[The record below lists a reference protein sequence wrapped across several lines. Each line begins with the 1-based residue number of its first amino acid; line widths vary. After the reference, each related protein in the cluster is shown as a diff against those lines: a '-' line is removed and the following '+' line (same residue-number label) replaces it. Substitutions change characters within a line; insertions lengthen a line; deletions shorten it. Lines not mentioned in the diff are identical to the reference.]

1 MIGNPGSNS
10 VEGEIM
16 YPQYQG
22 QAFAPQGIW
31 GGAQFA
37 QTGPNLNDVVNVI
50 SRILPLLQLQASQ
63 FTPQQTGGF
72 GFPQQQFAPQ
82 GLIGSQIGHPGAIS
96 PFQTGAFGYPQSVSQ
111 PPNLLEVVNV
121 LSRILP
127 VLQQTALQQP
137 HLWGQ
142 QQGSMAG
149 FPQQQFAGQG
159 INPETVSV
167 ISRILPFLGTQMT
180 PFAQTGAQG
189 SGFSGS
195 PYTH

>member
-1 MIGNPGSNS
+1 
-10 VEGEIM
+10 M
-16 YPQYQG
+16 YPQFQG
-22 QAFAPQGIW
+22 QAFPSQGVW

-37 QTGPNLNDVVNVI
+37 QTGPNLSDVVNVI

-63 FTPQQTGGF
+63 YTPQQAGGF
-72 GFPQQQFAPQ
+72 GFPQQQFGSPQQQQFAPQ
-82 GLIGSQIGHPGAIS
+82 GLIGSQIGHPGAQS
-96 PFQTGAFGYPQSVSQ
+96 PFQTGAFGYPQSVPQ
-111 PPNLLEVVNV
+111 QPNLLEVVNV

-180 PFAQTGAQG
+180 PFAQTGATG
-189 SGFSGS
+189 PGFSGS